1 MTSCYGSIEAN
12 ENTSLLEQGKV
23 DPSQNQRRRL
33 SFANNNFYRYPLQTL
48 LSVIDE
54 DPSESDLDSSLDEC
68 EIQRRQSIQQDLRKS
83 WRLGLFL
90 AVLSGIFFTATS
102 IMVQYFKV
110 PAMEIFLVRSI
121 FQVSFFDQIKK
132 YLFTAQGG
140 AISVL
145 SWIAL

>member
-12 ENTSLLEQGKV
+12 ESTSLLEEGSKSA
-23 DPSQNQRRRL
+23 DSNSRRRL
-33 SFANNNFYRYPLQTL
+33 SFANNNFYRYPIQTL

-54 DPSESDLDSSLDEC
+54 DPCEDDLDSHLDEC

-121 FQVSFFDQIKK
+121 FQVRKT
-132 YLFTAQGG
+132 LL
-140 AISVL
+140 L
-145 SWIAL
+145 STL